1 MSCGNPRTT
10 SRLVVTATVAA
21 TVLASAAVASGPVVA
36 DESSP
41 NPAAPITG
49 DGELAGVAS
58 SRPVRRLRDAHRL
71 DRHVSGVGWLT
82 RLNAGWAYSS
92 GSAHRA
98 WDVGLWL
105 GTPVYAPRNSTV
117 IGLNDGVA
125 NNRPG
130 VNPGPNAPSNW
141 VLLCSTVRGR
151 QISSLWQ
158 HLSPGIPVHVGQKL
172 SGPKMAPDGTAIAGT
187 GTQFAFTGNTSNS
200 TGPHLHVA
208 TMVGCAAP
216 SGPGT
221 TPQPR
226 IAATTTSTSQTPSYG
241 SRRSCGI
248 DRSWTRRHSWLPT
261 ARGRILQQFSL
272 FARSFATSQRARRQ
286 TPVSER
292 SSNSSNGRS
301 TTKTARA
308 HQQSV
313 PQEAGQAH
321 GGLWRPLT
329 TADTLAG
336 DEVLDC
342 SRS

>member
-58 SRPVRRLRDAHRL
+58 LETRAPVAGTPTGST
-71 DRHVSGVGWLT
+71 VTSPAWVGSP

-187 GTQFAFTGNTSNS
+187 GTQFAFTGNTGNS

-216 SGPGT
+216 SGPGNN
-221 TPQPR
+221 TP
-226 IAATTTSTSQTPSYG
+226 AAYSRYNYLNKPDTLVWEPSKLWNRPIVDSAALMAAYRARSNSPAVLAFRKIVRNKSKSQKANASF
-241 SRRSCGI
+241 RALIKQLKRSI
-248 DRSWTRRHSWLPT
+248 NYKDRSSTPT
-261 ARGRILQQFSL
+261 KAFL
-272 FARSFATSQRARRQ
+272 
-286 TPVSER
+286 
-292 SSNSSNGRS
+292 
-301 TTKTARA
+301 KK
-308 HQQSV
+308 
-313 PQEAGQAH
+313 
-321 GGLWRPLT
+321 
-329 TADTLAG
+329 LAKRTEDFG
-336 DEVLDC
+336 V
-342 SRS
+342 R